1 MSDSMKTKAIIHN
14 MDCIAG
20 MAEHL
25 PDESVDLC
33 VSSIPFG
40 ALFMYSGKPDDIGNN
55 RDGVDMRADQFGLHM
70 RFFIEQLKRVL
81 KPGRNACIHIQQ
93 LLRYV
98 NQHGY
103 MGRRDFRG
111 AVVDLF
117 AAGGLEWTGEVV
129 IPKNPQVIAQRL
141 SLHSLM
147 FVTAKTNATK
157 LAPAVN
163 DYVMIFQKPGE
174 CEPPVRAMKCAEL
187 NPGGWVSSEE
197 WIRWAHGV
205 WDDIQETDVL
215 DGWKSARE
223 KDEEKHVCL
232 ATGSLVL
239 TRNGYLPIETVEPG
253 DMVLTHMGRWRAVLA
268 KRRMG
273 IKPVVQVEAQG
284 VAELKCTPDHR
295 LWTRS
300 CAGRGGK
307 RWAAGS
313 MNPCGHRRRAR
324 TAQPEWME
332 AQQTLGSYVN
342 LPLPPV
348 EDSALSA
355 DDWWII
361 GRWLGDGHL
370 DSRER
375 AHISCSHAEAEGL
388 LARLGKRAGS
398 VAKRATVTQIAIK
411 DREGQHSTEFTAMLK
426 RCGRGAAGKR
436 LPVEALSLEPVKAE
450 SLLAGYLSADGHYV
464 AKHRRWMA
472 SSVSRP
478 LLLGMAMVAQR
489 ARGVAASVY
498 AGRAAGST
506 TIQGRTVNTRQ
517 DWILG
522 IPPRNVSAMM
532 LPDGAWKKV
541 RKIEAAGESEVWDLQ
556 VDGDESFVAEGCV
569 VHNCPLQLEVIR
581 RCIKLYT
588 SPGETVL
595 DPFMGI
601 GSTAYVAMEQGR
613 NAVGFELKESYHALA
628 LRNLA
633 KQAQEKEERESM
645 DLFAAAERQEVAA

>member
-1 MSDSMKTKAIIHN
+1 MKNQAKIHN

-20 MAEHL
+20 MAGHL
-25 PDESVDLC
+25 PDASVDLC

-163 DYVMIFQKPGE
+163 DYVMIFQKPGD
-174 CEPPVRAMKCAEL
+174 CEPPVRAMRCAEV

-197 WIRWAHGV
+197 WIKWAHGV

-223 KDEEKHVCL
+223 KDEEKHV
-232 ATGSLVL
+232 
-239 TRNGYLPIETVEPG
+239 
-253 DMVLTHMGRWRAVLA
+253 
-268 KRRMG
+268 
-273 IKPVVQVEAQG
+273 
-284 VAELKCTPDHR
+284 
-295 LWTRS
+295 
-300 CAGRGGK
+300 
-307 RWAAGS
+307 
-313 MNPCGHRRRAR
+313 
-324 TAQPEWME
+324 
-332 AQQTLGSYVN
+332 
-342 LPLPPV
+342 
-348 EDSALSA
+348 
-355 DDWWII
+355 
-361 GRWLGDGHL
+361 
-370 DSRER
+370 
-375 AHISCSHAEAEGL
+375 
-388 LARLGKRAGS
+388 
-398 VAKRATVTQIAIK
+398 
-411 DREGQHSTEFTAMLK
+411 
-426 RCGRGAAGKR
+426 
-436 LPVEALSLEPVKAE
+436 
-450 SLLAGYLSADGHYV
+450 
-464 AKHRRWMA
+464 
-472 SSVSRP
+472 
-478 LLLGMAMVAQR
+478 
-489 ARGVAASVY
+489 
-498 AGRAAGST
+498 
-506 TIQGRTVNTRQ
+506 
-517 DWILG
+517 
-522 IPPRNVSAMM
+522 
-532 LPDGAWKKV
+532 
-541 RKIEAAGESEVWDLQ
+541 
-556 VDGDESFVAEGCV
+556 
-569 VHNCPLQLEVIR
+569 CPLQLEVIR

-601 GSTAYVAMEQGR
+601 GSTAWVAMEQGR
-613 NAVGFELKESYHALA
+613 NAVGFELKESYYHLA
-628 LRNLA
+628 LRNLE
-633 KQAQEKEERESM
+633 KQAREKEEAESM
-645 DLFAAAERQEVAA
+645 DLFAAGRQEVAA

>member
-1 MSDSMKTKAIIHN
+1 
-14 MDCIAG
+14 

-25 PDESVDLC
+25 ADESVDLC

-40 ALFMYSGKPDDIGNN
+40 ALFMYSGKAEDIGNN
-55 RDGVDMRADQFGLHM
+55 ADGVDMRANQFGLHM
-70 RFFIEQLKRVL
+70 RFFIEQLRRVL

-117 AAGGLEWTGEVV
+117 AAGGLEWVGEVV

-163 DYVMIFQKPGE
+163 DYVMIFQKPGD
-174 CEPPVRAMKCAEL
+174 CEPPVRAMRCAEK

-197 WIRWAHGV
+197 WIKWAHGV

-232 ATGSLVL
+232 ASGSLVL
-239 TRNGYLPIETVEPG
+239 TRNGYVPIETVESG
-253 DMVLTHMGRWRAVLA
+253 DMVLTHMGRWRRVLE
-268 KRRMG
+268 KRHMG
-273 IKPVVQVEAQG
+273 FKPVVQVEAQG
-284 VAELKCTPDHR
+284 VAELKCTSDHR
-295 LWTRS
+295 FWTRN

-307 RWAAGS
+307 GRAAGS
-313 MNPCGHRRRAR
+313 MNPSGHRRRAR
-324 TAQPEWME
+324 SAQPEWME
-332 AQQTLGSYVN
+332 AHQTLGSYVN

-348 EDSALSA
+348 EDSPLTA

-388 LARLGKRAGS
+388 LTRLGKRAGS
-398 VAKRATVTQIAIK
+398 VAKRETATQIALK
-411 DREGQHSTEFTAMLK
+411 DRQGQHSTQFTAMLK

-464 AKHRRWMA
+464 AKHKRWTA
-472 SSVSRP
+472 SSVSRA

-498 AGRAAGST
+498 AGRPAGST
-506 TIQGRTVNTRQ
+506 AIQGRTVNTRQ

-532 LPDGAWKKV
+532 LNDGAWKKV
-541 RKIEAAGESEVWDLQ
+541 RKIEATGEAEVWDLQ
-556 VDGDESFVAEGCV
+556 VEGDESFVAEGCV

-581 RCIKLYT
+581 RCVKLYT

-601 GSTAYVAMEQGR
+601 GSTAYVAIEQGR

-628 LRNLA
+628 LRNLE
-633 KQAQEKEERESM
+633 KQQREMEDAAVS
-645 DLFAAAERQEVAA
+645 DLFSLPVLGTLDIDNHRMVEGSLP